1 MNKEIMNKEIKRID
15 EVLNIQENRI
25 GKGSDLL
32 DKLMSDLDEVKLK
45 IEELKECFSVQCSNQ
60 SNEF

>member
-1 MNKEIMNKEIKRID
+1 MNKEIKRID
-15 EVLNIQENRI
+15 EVLNIQENQI